1 MDTST
6 RDYADQN
13 HILREK
19 LYVKNNLL
27 NHVYEISSLL
37 TQSPDLD
44 EVLNNIVDRAMNG
57 LNFDRAIVMLLNKD
71 ETKLECKCIKGFTP
85 PGEKRAWD
93 KPLYIGKHDCYET
106 KVVQRGE
113 PLFIEDTENA
123 SNMTAIDTIINTY
136 QERKSVLH
144 VPLKLKGKVI
154 GIIGVDRY
162 RTRMKITRDDVE
174 SLAIFANQAAIIIE
188 NTRLYKAVHD
198 EKLLSEN
205 IIKSS
210 VNGVVVSDLK
220 GRVYHLNPKAEEIF
234 DISREQ
240 AKKMRIDRLL
250 QLDEKE
256 RTRIFHELQKK
267 KNIDHFEIDYHRN
280 DDKKLILE
288 LTAFIILD
296 ENEDV
301 LGAVTLVNDLTEKK
315 KMDDYLS
322 RVEKFAALG
331 RIVSGIAHEVRNPLA
346 SIYTT
351 VQNLENELSE
361 HNSARDDLQNIMQEI
376 DRVEKLIRQI
386 LNLAKPVPL
395 QIETVDINDLL
406 LATMPL
412 IEKEAKK
419 KGIVLKSQLT
429 GDIEYIEA
437 DPNRLRQV
445 ILNLLINAIES
456 ITTKGRITISTE
468 MVVEADSQKKWVLM
482 KCKDN
487 GIGISPDIIDNIFDP
502 FFTTKNVGTGL
513 GLAVSH
519 KIIQDHDGMIEV
531 ESQKNSGSTF
541 SVKLPILA

>member
-1 MDTST
+1 M
-6 RDYADQN
+6 
-13 HILREK
+13 
-19 LYVKNNLL
+19 
-27 NHVYEISSLL
+27 
-37 TQSPDLD
+37 
-44 EVLNNIVDRAMNG
+44 
-57 LNFDRAIVMLLNKD
+57 
-71 ETKLECKCIKGFTP
+71 
-85 PGEKRAWD
+85 
-93 KPLYIGKHDCYET
+93 
-106 KVVQRGE
+106 
-113 PLFIEDTENA
+113 
-123 SNMTAIDTIINTY
+123 
-136 QERKSVLH
+136 
-144 VPLKLKGKVI
+144 
-154 GIIGVDRY
+154 
-162 RTRMKITRDDVE
+162 
-174 SLAIFANQAAIIIE
+174 
-188 NTRLYKAVHD
+188 HD

-234 DISREQ
+234 DISREK
-240 AKKMRIDRLL
+240 AKKMRIDQLL
-250 QLDEKE
+250 QFDEKE
-256 RTRIFHELQKK
+256 RKRILHELKKK

-296 ENEDV
+296 ENQDV

-351 VQNLENELSE
+351 VQNLENELAE
-361 HNSARDDLQNIMQEI
+361 NHSARDDLQNIMQEI
-376 DRVEKLIRQI
+376 DRVEKLMRQI
-386 LNLAKPVPL
+386 LNLAKPLPL
-395 QIETVDINDLL
+395 QIETVDINELL
-406 LATMPL
+406 LTTIPL

-419 KGIVLKSQLT
+419 KGIALKTELT

-437 DPNRLRQV
+437 DPNRLRQL

-456 ITTKGRITISTE
+456 INKKGRITISTE
-468 MVVEADSQKKWVLM
+468 MAVEADGQKKWMLM
-482 KCKDN
+482 KFKDN

-531 ESQKNSGSTF
+531 ESQKNNGTTF

>member
-419 KGIVLKSQLT
+419 KGIVLKSELT

-456 ITTKGRITISTE
+456 ITQRGEITISTE
-468 MVVEADSQKKWVLM
+468 MVAEADGQKKWVLM

-519 KIIQDHDGMIEV
+519 KIIQDHEGMIEV
-531 ESQKNSGSTF
+531 ESQKNNGTTF
-541 SVKLPILA
+541 SVKLPILV

>member
-1 MDTST
+1 MTQ
-6 RDYADQN
+6 DYAHQY
-13 HILREK
+13 HILKEN
-19 LYVKNNLL
+19 LHVKNNLL

-37 TQSPDLD
+37 TQSPDID
-44 EVLNNIVDRAMNG
+44 DVLNNIVDRAMNG
-57 LNFDRAIVMLLNKD
+57 LNFDRAIVMLLDKD
-71 ETKLECKCIKGFTP
+71 EAKLECKCIKGFTP
-85 PGEKRAWD
+85 LGEKRAWN
-93 KPLYIGKHDCYET
+93 KPLYLDRHDCYET
-106 KVVQRGE
+106 KVVQSGE
-113 PLFIEDTENA
+113 PLFVEDTENA
-123 SNMTAIDTIINTY
+123 SDMTEIDKIINKY

-162 RTRMKITRDDVE
+162 RTRMKITRNDVE

-188 NTRLYKAVHD
+188 NARLYKALND

-205 IIKSS
+205 IIKCS
-210 VNGVVVSDLK
+210 VNGVVVSDLQ
-220 GRVYHLNPKAEEIF
+220 GRVYHLNPKAEEILN
-234 DISREQ
+234 ISQEK
-240 AKKMRIDRLL
+240 AKKIRIDQLL
-250 QLDEKE
+250 QLNEKE
-256 RTRIFHELQKK
+256 RIRIFYELKKK
-267 KNIDHFEIDYHRN
+267 KNIDHFEIDYQRN

-361 HNSARDDLQNIMQEI
+361 NMSARDDLQNIMQEI
-376 DRVEKLIRQI
+376 DRVEKLIRQV
-386 LNLAKPVPL
+386 LNLAKPLPL
-395 QIETVDINDLL
+395 QIESVDINELL
-406 LATMPL
+406 RTTIPL

-419 KGIVLKSQLT
+419 KGIALKTTLS
-429 GDIEYIEA
+429 GDIGHAEA

-456 ITTKGRITISTE
+456 ITGKGEITVSTE
-468 MVVEADSQKKWVLM
+468 MVAESDGQRKWILM
-482 KCKDN
+482 KFKDN
-487 GIGISPDIIDNIFDP
+487 GIGISPDVIDKIFDP

-513 GLAVSH
+513 GLSVSH
-519 KIIQDHDGMIEV
+519 KIIQDHNGMIEV
-531 ESQKNSGSTF
+531 ESRKNNGTTF
-541 SVKLPILA
+541 SIKLPTFA

>member
-1 MDTST
+1 MNTST
-6 RDYADQN
+6 QDYADQH
-13 HILREK
+13 HILKEK
-19 LYVKNNLL
+19 LYLKNNLL

-44 EVLNNIVDRAMNG
+44 DVLNNIVDRAMNG
-57 LNFDRAIVMLLNKD
+57 LNFDRAIVMLLDKD

-85 PGEKRAWD
+85 LGEKRAWN
-93 KPLYIGKHDCYET
+93 KPLHLDRHDCYET
-106 KVVQRGE
+106 KVVQSGE
-113 PLFIEDTENA
+113 PLFVEDTENA
-123 SNMTAIDTIINTY
+123 SDMTEIDKIINKY

-188 NTRLYKAVHD
+188 NTRLYKAVND

-205 IIKSS
+205 IIKCS

-220 GRVYHLNPKAEEIF
+220 GRVYHLNPKAEEIL
-234 DISREQ
+234 DISEEKAR
-240 AKKMRIDRLL
+240 KIRIDRLL

-256 RTRIFHELQKK
+256 RIRIFHELKQK
-267 KNIDHFEIDYHRN
+267 KNIDHFEIDYQRN
-280 DDKKLILE
+280 DNKNLILE

-296 ENEDV
+296 ENQDIV
-301 LGAVTLVNDLTEKK
+301 GAVTLVNDLTEKK

-351 VQNLENELSE
+351 VQNLENELSG
-361 HNSARDDLQNIMQEI
+361 NNAAREDLQNIMQEI

-386 LNLAKPVPL
+386 LNLAKPLPL
-395 QIETVDINDLL
+395 QIENVDINELL
-406 LATMPL
+406 LTTIPL

-419 KGIVLKSQLT
+419 KGIVLKTTLSDDIGHT
-429 GDIEYIEA
+429 GA

-456 ITTKGRITISTE
+456 ITEKGRIMISTE
-468 MVVEADSQKKWVLM
+468 MVVEADGQRKWMLM
-482 KCKDN
+482 KFKDN
-487 GIGISPDIIDNIFDP
+487 GIGISPDIIDKIFDP

-531 ESQKNSGSTF
+531 ESQKNKGATF

>member
-1 MDTST
+1 MNTPT
-6 RDYADQN
+6 QHYADQN
-13 HILREK
+13 DLLQAK
-19 LYVKNNLL
+19 LYMKNNLL

-44 EVLNNIVDRAMNG
+44 DVLNNIVDRAMNG
-57 LNFDRAIVMLLNKD
+57 LNFDRAIVMLLDKD

-85 PGEKRAWD
+85 LGENRAWD
-93 KPLYIGKHDCYET
+93 KPLYLDRHACYET
-106 KVVQRGE
+106 KVVQSGE
-113 PLFIEDTENA
+113 PLFVEDTENA
-123 SNMTAIDTIINTY
+123 SDMTEIDKIINKY

-188 NTRLYKAVHD
+188 NARLYKALND

-205 IIKSS
+205 IIKCS
-210 VNGVVVSDLK
+210 VNGIVVSDLK
-220 GRVYHLNPKAEEIF
+220 GRVYHLNPKAEEILNVNQ
-234 DISREQ
+234 EEAQ
-240 AKKMRIDRLL
+240 KMRIDRLL

-256 RTRIFHELQKK
+256 RIRIFNELKKK

-296 ENEDV
+296 ENEDL

-315 KMDDYLS
+315 KMDDYLL

-361 HNSARDDLQNIMQEI
+361 NKAARDDLQNIMQEI

-386 LNLAKPVPL
+386 LNLAKPLPL
-395 QIETVDINDLL
+395 QIETVDINELL
-406 LATMPL
+406 RTTIPL

-419 KGIVLKSQLT
+419 RGITLKTALS
-429 GDIEYIEA
+429 GDIEYTKA

-456 ITTKGRITISTE
+456 TAKRGKITVSTE
-468 MVVEADSQKKWVLM
+468 MVAESGGQTKWMLM
-482 KCKDN
+482 KFKDN
-487 GIGISPDIIDNIFDP
+487 GIGITPDILDKIFDP

-513 GLAVSH
+513 GLSVSH
-519 KIIQDHDGMIEV
+519 KIIQDHNGMIEV
-531 ESQKNSGSTF
+531 ESQKNKGTTF
-541 SVKLPILA
+541 SVKLPILG

>member
-1 MDTST
+1 MDTT
-6 RDYADQN
+6 TQDYADQN
-13 HILREK
+13 HILKDK

-85 PGEKRAWD
+85 LGEKRAWNR
-93 KPLYIGKHDCYET
+93 PLYINKHDCYET
-106 KVVQRGE
+106 RVVQRGE
-113 PLFIEDTENA
+113 PLFVEDTENA
-123 SNMTAIDTIINTY
+123 SNMTEIDKIINEY

-188 NTRLYKAVHD
+188 NARLYKAVND

-205 IIKSS
+205 IIKCS

-220 GRVYHLNPKAEEIF
+220 GRVYHLNPKAEEIL
-234 DISREQ
+234 DISQ
-240 AKKMRIDRLL
+240 KKAKKMRIDRLL

-256 RTRIFHELQKK
+256 RTRIFHELKKK
-267 KNIDHFEIDYHRN
+267 KNIDHFEIEYHRN
-280 DDKKLILE
+280 DEKKLILE

-296 ENEDV
+296 ENQDV

-361 HNSARDDLQNIMQEI
+361 HNSARNDLQNIMEEI

-386 LNLAKPVPL
+386 LNLAKPLPL
-395 QIETVDINDLL
+395 QIETVDINELL
-406 LATMPL
+406 LATIPL

-419 KGIVLKSQLT
+419 KGITLKTRLSCDIGHT
-429 GDIEYIEA
+429 GA

-456 ITTKGRITISTE
+456 ITKRGTITISTE
-468 MVVEADSQKKWVLM
+468 MVVEAVGQKKWMLM

-487 GIGISPDIIDNIFDP
+487 GVGIHPDIIDKIFDP

-519 KIIQDHDGMIEV
+519 KIIQDHNGMIEV
-531 ESQKNSGSTF
+531 ESRKDNGTTF
-541 SVKLPILA
+541 SIKLPILA

>member
-1 MDTST
+1 MDTT
-6 RDYADQN
+6 TQDYADQN
-13 HILREK
+13 HILQEK

-85 PGEKRAWD
+85 LGEKRAWD
-93 KPLYIGKHDCYET
+93 RPLYINKHDCYET
-106 KVVQRGE
+106 KVIQHGE
-113 PLFIEDTENA
+113 PLFVEDTENA
-123 SNMTAIDTIINTY
+123 SHMTAIDTIINTY

-188 NTRLYKAVHD
+188 NARLYKAVND

-205 IIKSS
+205 IIKCS
-210 VNGVVVSDLK
+210 VNGVVASDLK
-220 GRVYHLNPKAEEIF
+220 GRVYHLNPKAEEILN
-234 DISREQ
+234 ISQEK

-256 RTRIFHELQKK
+256 RIRIFHELKKK

-351 VQNLENELSE
+351 VQNLENELSTN
-361 HNSARDDLQNIMQEI
+361 NSARDDLQNIMQEI
-376 DRVEKLIRQI
+376 DRVEQLMRQI
-386 LNLAKPVPL
+386 LNLAKPLPL
-395 QIETVDINDLL
+395 QIETVNINELL
-406 LATMPL
+406 LTTIPL

-419 KGIVLKSQLT
+419 KGITLKTKLS
-429 GDIEYIEA
+429 GDIGHTGA

-456 ITTKGRITISTE
+456 ITKRGRITVGTE
-468 MVVEADSQKKWVLM
+468 MVVEADGQKKWMLM
-482 KCKDN
+482 KFKDN
-487 GIGISPDIIDNIFDP
+487 GIGISPDIIDKIFDP

-519 KIIQDHDGMIEV
+519 KIIQDHHGMIEV
-531 ESQKNSGSTF
+531 ESQKNNGTTF